1 MKNLLPIV
9 PSYLLEFPL
18 PTLSRLSNSLSSKSY
33 ENIPTLTTTNNM
45 VMLSSGK
52 TTSTSS
58 LPNPEMYSSY
68 PFDQVQC
75 SNSPASTTSS
85 PATSG
90 LVGDFKTLTSNISG
104 VISKNSLNECM
115 DSSIVTMTSEPSNSD
130 NISTSEPST
139 KQVTSCT
146 SNAVNPNNSFTI
158 LVS

>member
-18 PTLSRLSNSLSSKSY
+18 PTLSRLSNSLLSKSF
-33 ENIPTLTTTNNM
+33 ENIPMLATTNN
-45 VMLSSGK
+45 VSMLSSVK

-68 PFDQVQC
+68 PFDQVKC

-104 VISKNSLNECM
+104 VVSTNSSNECIN
-115 DSSIVTMTSEPSNSD
+115 SSIVAMTSEISNSD
-130 NISTSEPST
+130 NISTTGPST
-139 KQVTSCT
+139 KQVASCT
-146 SNAVNPNNSFTI
+146 SNAVNPNNSFSI

>member
-18 PTLSRLSNSLSSKSY
+18 PTISRLSNSLLSKSS
-33 ENIPTLTTTNNM
+33 ENIPTQVATNNM
-45 VMLSSGK
+45 TILSSVK

-58 LPNPEMYSSY
+58 LPNPESHSSY
-68 PFDQVQC
+68 PFDHAQC
-75 SNSPASTTSS
+75 SNSPESTTSS

-104 VISKNSLNECM
+104 VISTNSSHEIITTTREQLR
-115 DSSIVTMTSEPSNSD
+115 SD
-130 NISTSEPST
+130 NLETSEPST
-139 KQVTSCT
+139 KQLTSCA
-146 SNAVNPNNSFTI
+146 SNAVNPNNSFSI